1 MREIAAFIMA
11 SRWRGV
17 AVAGVCGLLGVFF
30 IPLIL
35 LSAATVGLVTLRRG
49 GWEGVL
55 VMAAAAI
62 IVEGVFLLLP
72 PRPGFPFPLVLALW
86 PPVWI
91 GALVLRYTFSQGLS
105 LAVIGVWVLIYV
117 AMMHVLTKGDVE
129 GFWEAWLA
137 QAIANVPG
145 ATVEGFRRDGTLRL
159 MNGLVAMAY
168 FASAIVSLLLARW
181 WQAILYHPGGF
192 HAEFCQLR
200 LPRWLLPVLVGVI
213 WLAGYWSKILLA
225 DLMIV
230 SMSIYL
236 FQGLAVLHG
245 IVSLRSLS
253 SFWLVPA
260 YALLVFLPQYAVI
273 GLAFLGVVDSWLDF
287 RRRAE
292 VEEDQ

>member
-55 VMAAAAI
+55 VMAASTL
-62 IVEGVFLLLP
+62 IVEGAFLLLS
-72 PRPGFPFPLVLALW
+72 PRPGFPFPLVFALW

-91 GALVLRYTFSQGLS
+91 GALALRYTFSQGLS
-105 LAVIGVWVLIYV
+105 LAVIGVLILIYV
-117 AMMHVLTKGDVE
+117 ATMHALTGGDVE
-129 GFWEAWLA
+129 GFWEAWLK

-159 MNGLVAMAY
+159 MNGLVAMTY
-168 FASAIVSLLLARW
+168 GASTIVSLFLARW

-200 LPRWLLPVLVGVI
+200 LPRWLLPTLVGVI
-213 WLAGYWSKILLA
+213 WLAGYWNKILLA

-230 SMSIYL
+230 SMTIYL
-236 FQGLAVLHG
+236 FQGLSVLHG
-245 IVSLRSLS
+245 IVALRSLS
-253 SFWLVPA
+253 GLWLVPA
-260 YALLVFLPQYAVI
+260 YALLVLMPQYAVI
-273 GLAFLGVVDSWLDF
+273 GLALLGAIDSLLDL
-287 RRRAE
+287 RSRTG
-292 VEEDQ
+292 VEDE